1 MPADSVLAYRRPL
14 SSKPPDGSS
23 ARGPVQSALPGCHRP
38 VMQPGLVGLEYTI
51 VAVTCFFS

>member
-1 MPADSVLAYRRPL
+1 MPAESVPAYQRPL

-23 ARGPVQSALPGCHRP
+23 ARGPQSALPGCHRP

-51 VAVTCFFS
+51 VALTCVFS